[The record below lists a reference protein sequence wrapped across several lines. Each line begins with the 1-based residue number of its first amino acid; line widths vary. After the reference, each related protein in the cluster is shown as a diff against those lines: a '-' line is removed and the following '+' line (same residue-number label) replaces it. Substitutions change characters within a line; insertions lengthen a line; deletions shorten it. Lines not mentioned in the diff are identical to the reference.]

1 MPADL
6 NTPFS
11 ESCCDGGNSNPND
24 RSARSC
30 GCDPG
35 AKWVCQRHQ
44 DEDIILKLIYAAEE
58 ASRSLNRPRWL
69 ETAISNALKYLER
82 K

>member
-1 MPADL
+1 MPANLKDM
-6 NTPFS
+6 FG
-11 ESCCDGGNSNPND
+11 ESCCDGGETSLND

-30 GCDPG
+30 GCDLG
-35 AKWVCQRHQ
+35 ANWVCQRHQ

-58 ASRSLNRPRWL
+58 ASRSLNRPQWL
-69 ETAISNALKYLER
+69 EAAISNALKYMER